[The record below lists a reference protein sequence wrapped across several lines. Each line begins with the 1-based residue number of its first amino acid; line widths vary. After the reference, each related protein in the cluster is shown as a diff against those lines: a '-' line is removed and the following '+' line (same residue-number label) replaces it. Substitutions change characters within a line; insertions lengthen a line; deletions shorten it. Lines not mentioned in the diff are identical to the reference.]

1 MNRAARADQR
11 PLIAFATCR
20 EYADLDPDDRLLI
33 EPLAAL
39 GVRVEAAVWNDPA
52 VDWTRF
58 DAVVLRS
65 TWDYPDDHDAFLRWA
80 RSVPRLINPFEMVE
94 WNTDKLYLLEL
105 EEAGIA
111 TVPTAFAG
119 PGETWQIP
127 DAWSE
132 VVIKPATS
140 AGSRDTARYEQEDP
154 RIATH
159 IARLQAA
166 GRMAML
172 QPYRH
177 EVDEA
182 GETGLIYSGGVF
194 SHAFRKGPL
203 LGRDGRITDQLF
215 APEDIAPRVPSPDE
229 LDLGEQAMSFVS
241 GRFGTP
247 VYARVDLLPG
257 PMIIEVELTEPSL
270 YLAQGPGSPEWFAR
284 VIAAAVGGGR

>member
-1 MNRAARADQR
+1 MTSR
-11 PLIAFATCR
+11 IAFATCL
-20 EYADLDPDDRLLI
+20 EYATLDADDRLLL
-33 EPLAAL
+33 EPLAGL
-39 GVRVEAAVWNDPA
+39 GIAAEPAVWNDPS
-52 VDWTRF
+52 VDWGRF

-65 TWDYPDDHDAFLRWA
+65 TWDYPDAYDAFLAWA
-80 RSVPRLINPFEMVE
+80 AAIPWLINPFDVVE
-94 WNTDKLYLLEL
+94 WNTDKLYLLDL

-111 TVPTAFAG
+111 TVPTSFAG

-127 DAWSE
+127 TEWAE

-140 AGSRDTARYEQEDP
+140 AGSRDTARYDRTDP
-154 RIATH
+154 RVAAH

-177 EVDEA
+177 DVDVA
-182 GETGLIYSGGVF
+182 GETGLVYIGGIF

-203 LGRDGRITDQLF
+203 LGLGNQVTEHLF
-215 APEDIAPRVPSPDE
+215 APEEIE
-229 LDLGEQAMSFVS
+229 LRDPTAEELELGAQAMSFVS

-247 VYARVDLLPG
+247 IYARVDLLPG

-270 YLAQGPGSPEWFAR
+270 YLAYGPGSPERFATA
-284 VIAAAVGGGR
+284 IAAAFDAPIAAADG